1 MSYHWVW
8 DLYVQEET
16 AVTVSPQ
23 ICRGEGSAA
32 GWLLH
37 GWLAGSELCWA
48 LDSAFPSHTQWA
60 GSQGPLCLYTQ
71 HCRLCLL
78 WAAAVSLVSQLIVR
92 ATLTL
97 FFPKGHY
104 RPLMT
109 WVAHSVNF
117 LILVLLLFSILPKKY
132 ERQIVLKYWA
142 HFRYMSKF
150 YDLRA
155 KPVKNIA

>member
-1 MSYHWVW
+1 MEDRNYKRSCLEPLAFKYSGHLRLSGAVLHMSYHWAW

-16 AVTVSPQ
+16 VVTVSPQ
-23 ICRGEGSAA
+23 ICRGEGSGA

-48 LDSAFPSHTQWA
+48 PDSAFPSHTQWA

-71 HCRLCLL
+71 HCRLCRL
-78 WAAAVSLVSQLIVR
+78 WAAAVCLVSQLIVR

-97 FFPKGHY
+97 FFPKGHS

-109 WVAHSVNF
+109 WVAHSVYF
-117 LILVLLLFSILPKKY
+117 GSF
-132 ERQIVLKYWA
+132 
-142 HFRYMSKF
+142 F
-150 YDLRA
+150 
-155 KPVKNIA
+155 